1 MPAPDPQRRM
11 SAELHIAGVVVHARP
26 ERAADI
32 RTAIAAMAGAE
43 IHAEQNSKL
52 VVTVETADAAAL
64 ADTVT
69 AIGRLDGVLSAAPVY
84 HHAEDLEET
93 S

>member
-1 MPAPDPQRRM
+1 M
-11 SAELHIAGVVVHARP
+11 SAELHIAGIVVHARP
-26 ERAADI
+26 ENIAAIRAAI
-32 RTAIAAMAGAE
+32 TAMAGAE
-43 IHAEQNSKL
+43 IHGEQGGKL
-52 VVTVETADAAAL
+52 VVTVEAARAADL

-69 AIGRLDGVLSAAPVY
+69 AIGRLAGVLSASPVY

>member
-1 MPAPDPQRRM
+1 M
-11 SAELHIAGVVVHARP
+11 SDELHIAGIVVHARP
-26 ERAADI
+26 ENTVAIRA
-32 RTAIAAMAGAE
+32 AIAAMVGTE
-43 IHAEQNSKL
+43 IHAEQGGKL
-52 VVTVETADAAAL
+52 VVTVEMASAAAL

-69 AIGRLDGVLSAAPVY
+69 AIGRLEGVLSAAPVY

>member
-1 MPAPDPQRRM
+1 M
-11 SAELHIAGVVVHARP
+11 SAELHIAGVVVQARP
-26 ERAADI
+26 ECADEIRRAI
-32 RTAIAAMAGAE
+32 TAMGAE
-43 IHAEQNSKL
+43 IHAEQKGKL
-52 VVTVETADAAAL
+52 VVTVETTSAVAL

-69 AIGRLDGVLSAAPVY
+69 AIGRLEGVLSAAPVY

>member
-1 MPAPDPQRRM
+1 M

-26 ERAADI
+26 ERVAEI
-32 RTAIAAMAGAE
+32 RAVIAAMAGTE
-43 IHAEQNSKL
+43 IHAEQNGKL
-52 VVTVETADAAAL
+52 VVTVETASAADL